1 MIPNIYYIMKIN
13 TITTKPFQ
21 LFFLVF
27 ISLPTLLV
35 TLTGQEITF
44 PSDLKTII
52 DVTRP
57 PYNCDNTGNIDCTE
71 ALIRAMD
78 DLVRDARDGQKAL
91 EKEIFS
97 LELENYLHPS
107 SVENRIRDGKKQV
120 IFPAELRPA
129 RILYFP
135 KGVYK
140 VSNTVCYTFDDLE
153 NSIGNELNRQ
163 IVMVGQSKDETIIKL
178 QDNCPGFEAGANK
191 PVISYMKKEKSNVAM
206 ANIFENLTIDIGKG
220 NPGASGLRFFANN
233 MGAVRN
239 VTIKSSDPEKRG
251 ATGLLIDKY
260 NLSGILVKNL
270 EVDGFD
276 YGIQAN
282 TLRIY
287 SVYEHIKL
295 SNQHVCG
302 FLINKLIVSIR
313 KLESNNS
320 VPAIR
325 ITGPSATV
333 VIIDSELNRIENNNC
348 QGANSAIEFE
358 NGELFA
364 RNVKIKEYDLSVTQ
378 YGKSMTAP
386 GNIEEYNSGKLIT
399 LFDQQDN
406 RSLNL
411 PVEETPEINWDND
424 ESKWIGVHEFGAK
437 GDGKTDDSNAI
448 QKALESGKPN
458 IYFQPGKYLINKQI
472 SVPASVKRINFMY
485 CNLAAGEMLREKVD
499 EGTFVVREFADNPL
513 VIEDLFA
520 FEDFKGPHYFVEHAS
535 KRTLVLSDIHIQLTA
550 VYTNSVPGG
559 KVFIENICCTDP
571 HQPNQNCYHFKGQ
584 QVWARQLNPER
595 ADPEVLNDGSTFW
608 VLGTKME
615 GGGVGVL
622 TKNNGYSE
630 ILGGT
635 TNGTGKEAVVNDNST
650 VSCVLGSTNWKQIN
664 RPVITEIKG
673 DVEKSIMKFSLPVR
687 VQLDPSGSASND
699 QFFIPLYVGKK

>member
-1 MIPNIYYIMKIN
+1 MKTKLNILKLLIPG
-13 TITTKPFQ
+13 TS
-21 LFFLVF
+21 FFLSLI
-27 ISLPTLLV
+27 ISSGLLRS
-35 TLTGQEITF
+35 QEITY

-52 DVTRP
+52 DVTKS
-57 PYNCDNTGNIDCTE
+57 PYNCDNTGNKDCTE
-71 ALIRAMD
+71 ALVRAMD
-78 DLVRDARDGQKAL
+78 DLVRDTRDGQKAL

-97 LELENYLHPS
+97 MQLENYVHPS
-107 SVENRIRDGKKQV
+107 SVENRIRDGAKQV

-163 IVMVGQSKDETIIKL
+163 IVMVGQNKDETIIKL
-178 QDNCPGFEAGANK
+178 QDDCPGFEAGANK
-191 PVISYMKKEKSNVAM
+191 PVISFIKKERSNVAM
-206 ANIFENLTIDIGKG
+206 GNIFENITIDIGKG

-239 VTIKSSDPEKRG
+239 VTIRSGDPEKRG
-251 ATGLLIDKY
+251 ATGLLIDKF
-260 NLSGILVKNL
+260 NLSGILIKNL

-302 FLINKLIVSIR
+302 FLIDKLIVSVR
-313 KLESNNS
+313 NLESNNS

-333 VIIDSELNRIENNNC
+333 VIIDSKLNRIETGNC
-348 QGANSAIEFE
+348 SPSNTAIEFE
-358 NGELFA
+358 SGVLFA
-364 RNVKIKEYDLSVTQ
+364 RNIKINGYSLLVSQ
-378 YGKSMTAP
+378 YGKSMTHP
-386 GNIEEYNSGKLIT
+386 GNIDEYHSGKDIT
-399 LFDQQDN
+399 LFDQKDT

-411 PVEETPEINWDND
+411 PVEETPEIMWDND
-424 ESKWIGVHEFGAK
+424 ESKWIGVHEFGAR
-437 GDGKTDDSNAI
+437 GDGRTDDSEAI
-448 QKALESGKPN
+448 RKALGSGKPN

-472 SVPASVKRINFMY
+472 SVPASVKRINFMF
-485 CNLAAGEMLREKVD
+485 CNLSAGEKLREKVN
-499 EGTFVVREFADNPL
+499 EGTFIIDEFAENPL
-513 VIEDLFA
+513 IIEDLFA
-520 FEDFKGPHYFVEHAS
+520 FEDFKGPHFLVEHAS

-571 HQPNQNCYHFKGQ
+571 NPPDRNCYHFKGQ

-595 ADPEVLNDGSTFW
+595 ADPEVLNDGSTLW
-608 VLGTKME
+608 ILGTKME

-622 TKNNGYSE
+622 TRNNGYSE

-635 TNGTGKEAVVNDNST
+635 SNRTGKEAVVNDNSS
-650 VSCVLGSTNWKQIN
+650 VSCVLGSTNWLEED

-673 DVEKSIMKFSLPVR
+673 AEGKSIMKSSLPVR
-687 VQLDPSGSASND
+687 VQLQPPGKANNE
-699 QFFIPLYVGKK
+699 QFFIPFYVGRK